1 MISAR
6 AFFALFMGLS
16 VALLPMPAAFAHA
29 VSDDAPHA
37 VPGDVHH
44 EMPGDAHHAMDAD
57 DAAGM
62 ECCHGNAPCDKSE
75 GNGCGSLACQA
86 KCLGVTGIVA
96 PSVVT
101 LPPTPSTEVPAIADQ
116 SVHTGATAPPLPPPR
131 V

>member
-6 AFFALFMGLS
+6 AFFALFMAVS
-16 VALLPMPAAFAHA
+16 VALLPVPAAFAHA
-29 VSDDAPHA
+29 VS
-37 VPGDVHH
+37 PGNAQH
-44 EMPGDAHHAMDAD
+44 EMPSDAHHAMDAA

-86 KCLGVTGIVA
+86 KCLSVTGIVA
-96 PSVVT
+96 PSVTAV
-101 LPPTPSTEVPAIADQ
+101 LPMPATDVRAIADQ
-116 SVHTGATAPPLPPPR
+116 SVHAGAPTPPLPPPR